1 LSNITQQDR
10 DIQLKVSVLLKKRNL
25 TLTQLAKKHKVSQ
38 PYLSMTIA
46 GTKRSSSMR
55 QKLAEDLGC
64 RSWEE
69 LQNLEVTV

>member
-1 LSNITQQDR
+1 LPNTSQRDR
-10 DIQLKVSVLLKKRNL
+10 DVHLKVSVILKKRNI
-25 TLTQLAKKHKVSQ
+25 TLDQLAKKHKVSR
-38 PYLSMTIA
+38 PYISMVIM
-46 GTKRSSSMR
+46 GSRSSAVMR